1 MSLPSGYTRLEYIK
15 SSGTQYINTGFKPNQ
30 NTRVVVDAKPLSVT
44 QAQLWCIF
52 GVRTSVFFE
61 LYKASTRNM
70 RLTFLYGSTYTQ
82 GFDSLDYTKRQTFE
96 INKNTATVDGTT
108 LTYSA
113 QTFQQAYPLFLFA
126 SDNTGTAEGIAAT
139 ELYSAKVYDNG
150 ALIRDFI
157 PCKNASGVIG
167 LWDDVNSVFYQ
178 NAGSGT
184 FDAGELPKAHKICIN
199 GTGYSA
205 TKATM
210 LIDGTERKAKKGCV
224 LIDGTGYDLKFSAGT
239 PLSDLSPGTILTI
252 NENGTPVQ
260 FYVAKHDYES
270 GLNGAGRTL
279 VVRKDCYTTCRFAT
293 GEEYS
298 GGELDLL
305 LNNQYTATLNAAV
318 KTMLSTTKF
327 YYTPGSDNGST
338 QNVTTLQR
346 SVFQLSLTELGKS
359 DSSAHIEGS
368 ALPIASTLQ
377 IAHLNGVATA
387 QWTRT
392 TNYFY
397 YSFGVYYLSD
407 TGVAQ
412 SNNNSS
418 QRWGARP
425 AFTLPEDA
433 EVQSNGDGTYSLA
446 E

>member
-126 SDNTGTAEGIAAT
+126 SDNTGTAEGIAAA

-210 LIDGTERKAKKGCV
+210 PIDGTERKAKKGRV
-224 LIDGTGYDLKFSAGT
+224 LIDGTGYNLKFVAGI

-279 VVRKDCYTTCRFAT
+279 VVRKDCYTMCRFAT

-305 LNNQYTATLNAAV
+305 LNNEYLATLNVAV
-318 KTMLSTTKF
+318 KAMLSTTKF

-392 TNYFY
+392 TDYLS

-407 TGVAQ
+407 TGTVR
-412 SNNNSS
+412 SEGNSY

-425 AFTLPEDA
+425 SFTLPSDA
-433 EVQSNGDGTYSLA
+433 ELQSNGDGTYRLA